1 VDTWSSGIIL
11 FAMICGFLP
20 FDDPNTQTLYKKILK
35 GSFHCP
41 SYMSKE
47 AKDLI
52 GRILVNDPRQRISLK
67 DVKMH

>member
-1 VDTWSSGIIL
+1 
-11 FAMICGFLP
+11 MICGYLP
-20 FDDPNTQTLYKKILK
+20 FDDPNTQALYKKILK

-52 GRILVNDPRQRISLK
+52 QRILVNDPKERIG
-67 DVKMH
+67 M